1 MEEKIL
7 EIIFNS
13 SSDQYLALR
22 NKISELNDVSFKD
35 FIVTLDSPIELGG
48 EEL

>member
-7 EIIFNS
+7 DIIFNS
-13 SSDQYLALR
+13 SPDQYLALR

-35 FIVTLDSPIELGG
+35 FVSTLDRLIELGG